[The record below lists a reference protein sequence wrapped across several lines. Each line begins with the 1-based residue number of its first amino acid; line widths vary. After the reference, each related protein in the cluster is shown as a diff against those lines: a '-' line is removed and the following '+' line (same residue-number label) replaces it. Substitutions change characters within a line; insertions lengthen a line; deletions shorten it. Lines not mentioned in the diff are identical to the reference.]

1 MKSRQK
7 IKALKLIGV
16 YDRRGKKYNNLSPL
30 YYYKDCQNLRRLTSL
45 WYESEKSL
53 KKLRSGHRLK
63 VKEIIHIT
71 D

>member
-16 YDRRGKKYNNLSPL
+16 YDCRGKKYNNLSPL